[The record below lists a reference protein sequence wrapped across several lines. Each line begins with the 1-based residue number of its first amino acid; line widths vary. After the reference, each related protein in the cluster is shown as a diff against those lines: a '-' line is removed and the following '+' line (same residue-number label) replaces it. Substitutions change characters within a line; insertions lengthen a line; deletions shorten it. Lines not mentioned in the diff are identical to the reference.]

1 VNEGKKACALP
12 FSTTCQGEAMS
23 LVLGR
28 MMVSTPTLSEA
39 DTGLLFATSQIK
51 ESKPVQGS

>member
-1 VNEGKKACALP
+1 
-12 FSTTCQGEAMS
+12 MS

-39 DTGLLFATSQIK
+39 DTGLLFAMSQVK